1 MFSIKNRRRS
11 KGFIIIYVMFI
22 VSFCI
27 FIALSCFKLEVLK
40 RQNNLN
46 MEKSV
51 LKVDPTQK
59 IKEYMLTELDELLYK
74 DVTTLTNDEVKNYL
88 SSKTGSIVQ
97 YDNSYIKYDTNNYL
111 VLMYNVNNKF
121 CKEEHYQYKVEN
133 NFIFYRCID

>member
-1 MFSIKNRRRS
+1 
-11 KGFIIIYVMFI
+11 MFI